1 MACSPLGNF
10 LFERVGYHKNI
21 NETISKLNI
30 EVPYSIQNILGS
42 HNICLQ
48 REMMIAFL
56 ILFLI
61 CTIMQLCLSGSPAWP
76 TQNK

>member
-42 HNICLQ
+42 HNVCLQ

-56 ILFLI
+56 ILFSDLHYNA
-61 CTIMQLCLSGSPAWP
+61 IMSFWQSYMANS
-76 TQNK
+76 K

>member
-56 ILFLI
+56 ILFSDLHYNA
-61 CTIMQLCLSGSPAWP
+61 IMSFWQSYRANS
-76 TQNK
+76 K

>member
-42 HNICLQ
+42 HNVCLQ

-56 ILFLI
+56 ILFSDLHYNA
-61 CTIMQLCLSGSPAWP
+61 IMSFWQSYTANS
-76 TQNK
+76 K